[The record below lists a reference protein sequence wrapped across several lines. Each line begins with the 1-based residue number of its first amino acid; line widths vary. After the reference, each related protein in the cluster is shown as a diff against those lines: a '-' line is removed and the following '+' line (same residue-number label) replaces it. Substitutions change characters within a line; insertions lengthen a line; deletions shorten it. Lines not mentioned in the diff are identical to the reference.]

1 MKKRVQK
8 EPMLNTLARKV
19 GRAAGT
25 IAKAAQ
31 ELAQA
36 MPPQLCRQMWQ
47 SHPRRERSRNK
58 HRSDAPSQKEKR
70 KVRNPS
76 SGNRGWEPELTDHYV
91 KRSREVQPTPYSTS
105 FPEAYAGSVSKV
117 AERART

>member
-31 ELAQA
+31 ELAGDAAAIVQA
-36 MPPQLCRQMWQ
+36 DVAKPPKARKKPEQT
-47 SHPRRERSRNK
+47 SKRRAKPKGKKKSAK
-58 HRSDAPSQKEKR
+58 S
-70 KVRNPS
+70 
-76 SGNRGWEPELTDHYV
+76 V
-91 KRSREVQPTPYSTS
+91 KRQSRMGT
-105 FPEAYAGSVSKV
+105 
-117 AERART
+117 RTH

>member
-31 ELAQA
+31 ELAGDAAAIVQA
-36 MPPQLCRQMWQ
+36 DVAKPPKARKKTARA
-47 SHPRRERSRNK
+47 SKRRALPKGKKKIAKSVTRKSR
-58 HRSDAPSQKEKR
+58 
-70 KVRNPS
+70 
-76 SGNRGWEPELTDHYV
+76 T
-91 KRSREVQPTPYSTS
+91 
-105 FPEAYAGSVSKV
+105 
-117 AERART
+117 RTRTH